1 MIAGL
6 LLAASIVA
14 GDSVPRLTLT
24 EALARAVRLDPNYVR
39 ALGDV
44 STAEWGRRSAFSIFV
59 LPSINLSSDYT
70 AFSRP
75 QFNIGIGEPAT
86 RIVSAR
92 ADARF
97 ELFAGGRK
105 LSELSRTAAELDG
118 AQAGELQARFL
129 SALATEFDFYSV
141 LGGQELLEVAR
152 DRLRRA
158 EEQLVIARA
167 RVVSGAVVQTD
178 SLQLLLELTQAR
190 VALLREEAGVLV
202 ARLRLGRRVGVSG
215 PVDAVPVDT
224 TMPPALPLTLPDAVG
239 SATERGPDYR
249 IALANERAAD
259 AAFSGRKAS
268 YLPQL
273 NVAANLSSFDDRFF
287 PNNLT
292 RSSLTFSLSY
302 PIWDGFQRELALTRA
317 RVARDVARA
326 VREDAL
332 RAVETDV
339 TQAYL
344 AYDTARNTVLLA
356 WQSVVVARENFRVQ
370 EARYRAGA
378 STILDLL
385 EAQTR
390 LTEAQAQLV
399 QARYATR
406 LALAGLEAVLGRRL
420 FETKE

>member
-14 GDSVPRLTLT
+14 GDSVPRLTLA
-24 EALARAVRLDPNYVR
+24 EALTRAAGLDPGYVR
-39 ALGDV
+39 ALGNV
-44 STAEWGRRSAFSIFV
+44 TSAQWARRSAISILV
-59 LPSINLSSDYT
+59 APAITVSSDYT

-75 QFNIGIGEPAT
+75 QFNIGIGELAST
-86 RIVSAR
+86 IVSAR

-105 LSELSRTAAELDG
+105 VSELSRTAAELEG
-118 AQAGELQARFL
+118 ARATELQARFL
-129 SALATEFDFYSV
+129 SALVTEFDFYAV
-141 LGGQELLEVAR
+141 LGGQELLDVAR

-202 ARLRLGRRVGVSG
+202 ARLRLGRRVGIPG

-224 TMPPALPLTLPDAVG
+224 AMPPPLPLDLREAVALG
-239 SATERGPDYR
+239 AEQGPEYR

-259 AAFSGRKAS
+259 AAVAGRKGS
-268 YLPQL
+268 YFPQL

-292 RSSLTFSLSY
+292 RSSLTFSLSF
-302 PIWDGFQRELALTRA
+302 PVWDGFQRELNLARA
-317 RVARDVARA
+317 RAARDVARA
-326 VREDAL
+326 IREDVL
-332 RAVETDV
+332 RATEADV

-344 AYDTARNTVLLA
+344 AHHTARNTVLLA
-356 WQSVVVARENFRVQ
+356 WQSVAVARENFRVQ

-399 QARYATR
+399 QSRYATR